1 VAQLPD
7 NLLKRAAEA
16 RAKAEGRPVDEVLAE
31 MKGEAAPAAAAAPQ
45 AAAAAP
51 ANGGPVRDL
60 VAESSQYGVPKGLL
74 ERGMFARARKDGT
87 AVPAM
92 AGAVATAAP
101 AAATSGG
108 GGAPAAPAAPTG
120 PPPGVRTQRLL
131 TVVKANAIQGTSS
144 EPADKV
150 NVWPHLLAIE
160 FVALLA
166 MLALLTLMSV
176 FIDAPLLEF
185 ANFNEQPNPSKAP
198 WYFLGLQE
206 LLAYFDPQVAYD
218 PVYKEF
224 VAHLKDGMIGDIVS
238 STCYYMIGH
247 VTLHPR
253 KPGQTEMEYQMR
265 NWRYFN
271 WLWAGSPAGLQIHN
285 TDIVH
290 WVKEAYPVRVQG
302 MGGRA
307 VYNGPDNGDIFDHF
321 YLEYEYADGSR
332 LHSQIRTID
341 GTYNK
346 GGSFFQGTKGT
357 GDLRVGLRDFTGKP
371 LWRTR
376 GIKEVNPYQQEHDE
390 FFAAIRS
397 GTPINDTEW
406 GAKSTMTAIMG
417 RMAAHSGQ
425 MIEWDE
431 ALNAEVSILPEK
443 FAWDA
448 DPPVL
453 PGPDGN
459 YPIPIPG
466 QTKVL

>member
-1 VAQLPD
+1 MAQLPD

-60 VAESSQYGVPKGLL
+60 DAESSQYGVPKGLL

-92 AGAVATAAP
+92 AGAVATSAP
-101 AAATSGG
+101 AAAASGG

-206 LLAYFDPQVAYD
+206 LLAYFDPQVAGVIVPGFGVVALAFIPYID
-218 PVYKEF
+218 RNPSVRPSDRKFAISIFTVF
-224 VAHLKDGMIGDIVS
+224 VMAASIL
-238 STCYYMIGH
+238 T
-247 VTLHPR
+247 
-253 KPGQTEMEYQMR
+253 
-265 NWRYFN
+265 
-271 WLWAGSPAGLQIHN
+271 
-285 TDIVH
+285 
-290 WVKEAYPVRVQG
+290 
-302 MGGRA
+302 
-307 VYNGPDNGDIFDHF
+307 IF
-321 YLEYEYADGSR
+321 
-332 LHSQIRTID
+332 
-341 GTYNK
+341 
-346 GGSFFQGTKGT
+346 GSFFRGPGFNFTFPWRDGIFFD
-357 GDLRVGLRDFTGKP
+357 DLKT
-371 LWRTR
+371 
-376 GIKEVNPYQQEHDE
+376 
-390 FFAAIRS
+390 
-397 GTPINDTEW
+397 
-406 GAKSTMTAIMG
+406 
-417 RMAAHSGQ
+417 
-425 MIEWDE
+425 
-431 ALNAEVSILPEK
+431 ILE
-443 FAWDA
+443 
-448 DPPVL
+448 
-453 PGPDGN
+453 
-459 YPIPIPG
+459 
-466 QTKVL
+466 

>member
-1 VAQLPD
+1 MAQLPD

-31 MKGEAAPAAAAAPQ
+31 MKGEPAPAAAAAAPQ

-60 VAESSQYGVPKGLL
+60 DAESTQYGVPKGLL

-101 AAATSGG
+101 AGAASGG

-206 LLAYFDPQVAYD
+206 LLAYFDPQVAGVIVPGFGVVALAFIPYID
-218 PVYKEF
+218 RNPSVRPSDRKFAISIFTVF
-224 VAHLKDGMIGDIVS
+224 VMAS
-238 STCYYMIGH
+238 SILT
-247 VTLHPR
+247 
-253 KPGQTEMEYQMR
+253 
-265 NWRYFN
+265 
-271 WLWAGSPAGLQIHN
+271 
-285 TDIVH
+285 
-290 WVKEAYPVRVQG
+290 
-302 MGGRA
+302 
-307 VYNGPDNGDIFDHF
+307 IF
-321 YLEYEYADGSR
+321 
-332 LHSQIRTID
+332 
-341 GTYNK
+341 
-346 GGSFFQGTKGT
+346 GSFFRGPGFNFTFPWRDGIFFD
-357 GDLRVGLRDFTGKP
+357 DLKT
-371 LWRTR
+371 
-376 GIKEVNPYQQEHDE
+376 
-390 FFAAIRS
+390 
-397 GTPINDTEW
+397 
-406 GAKSTMTAIMG
+406 
-417 RMAAHSGQ
+417 
-425 MIEWDE
+425 
-431 ALNAEVSILPEK
+431 ILE
-443 FAWDA
+443 
-448 DPPVL
+448 
-453 PGPDGN
+453 
-459 YPIPIPG
+459 
-466 QTKVL
+466 